1 VEFSTT
7 DVIEYPVETVFQ
19 THRDH
24 LPELV
29 DFLPNVEKIEVES
42 REDLEGRVDLVNI
55 WTAARSEVPTLVRPF
70 VKPHMLTWIDR
81 ASWLESDHTCRWDI
95 ELGFLKAAIRC
106 KGENKMRS
114 NDDGHTEVTIAGQIE
129 VDAKKIPGVP
139 RFMAKKVGAAV
150 EKFVVKTITPNLKKT
165 NDGVRAYLAAQEE
178 AEPDDEN
185 E

>member
-1 VEFSTT
+1 MEFSTT
-7 DVIEYPVETVFQ
+7 DVIEYPVETVFR

-42 REDLEGRVDLVNI
+42 REESAGQVDLVNI
-55 WTAARSEVPTLVRPF
+55 WTAARTEVPTLVRPF

-81 ASWLESDHTCRWDI
+81 ASWQESDHTCRWDI

-106 KGENKMRS
+106 QGVNKMRPTGE
-114 NDDGHTEVTIAGQIE
+114 GHTEVTIAGQIE

-165 NDGVRAYLAAQEE
+165 NDGVRTYLATQGE
-178 AEPDDEN
+178 ADPDEAS